1 MFHKDKGSLLPRVN
15 PTVPP
20 DAFNQLEKF
29 LEGAFNRFE
38 HRMER
43 MIGVMEYGF
52 ENLNNTHTKTLKRLG
67 KIYLTMDRMA
77 SHICVDNN
85 GKSSDIHNRSREHS
99 VEDSDQPV
107 SESDH
112 TKPAEEDSSMKVIQR
127 LAPSTF
133 KHPKERPLVKSKLPT
148 LSKSQ
153 KPNDD
158 PPNSSPYI
166 QIDERQPIM
175 SQYDQDH
182 TDRKEESISEPLID
196 RKDSIISPE
205 KKPILLSP

>member
-15 PTVPP
+15 PTMPP
-20 DAFNQLEKF
+20 NAFNLLEKF
-29 LEGAFNRFE
+29 LEGAFTRFE
-38 HRMER
+38 QRMER

-52 ENLNNTHTKTLKRLG
+52 ENLSNTHTKTLKRLG

-85 GKSSDIHNRSREHS
+85 GRSSDIQNKSRENS
-99 VEDSDQPV
+99 VEDSDKPIT
-107 SESDH
+107 ESYH
-112 TKPAEEDSSMKVIQR
+112 TKQDDEDSSIKSIHK
-127 LAPSTF
+127 LTPPTS
-133 KHPKERPLVKSKLPT
+133 KHPKERPLVKSKFPI

-158 PPNSSPYI
+158 PSNSSVNI
-166 QIDERQPIM
+166 LIGERQSTT
-175 SQYDQDH
+175 SQYDQ
-182 TDRKEESISEPLID
+182 TNRKEELISEPLID
-196 RKDSIISPE
+196 RKDSIVSPE